1 MRRIQT
7 DKKSDKLG
15 IPVNLLEHDPGG
27 IVLGALLVSSMTQG
41 SQSLVSEE
49 ESGLDC
55 EDWAV
60 GGALDLGTHLV
71 SRVCYQILTN
81 LHEVKTGGSAIELT
95 STIEAP
101 HSIVQVMYGHY

>member
-15 IPVNLLEHDPGG
+15 IPVNLLEHDPGD

-60 GGALDLGTHLV
+60 GGALDLGIHLV

-95 STIEAP
+95 STIQAP
-101 HSIVQVMYGHY
+101 HSIVQVM